1 MHLARRAW
9 CRTYQTVFRIALPIL
24 PYTEPR
30 ILEHAED
37 VPAVLQKRS
46 IQKVL
51 IVTDP
56 GIARLGL
63 TAPLE
68 TALACRGI
76 GVTVYAETRA
86 NPTVSNVEEAA
97 SLYRESACQA
107 IIGFGGG
114 SAMDCAKG
122 VGARIAQP
130 NKPINK
136 RCAAYCGFIVSC
148 RCLLRFPLPPVREA
162 KSRSRRL
169 SPMTRRTTNTPL
181 TTLCSSR
188 VLQSTTPSLRA
199 ACPLPLRGRRAWT
212 P

>member
-68 TALACRGI
+68 TALACRGLALRSMPKRVQTPRFQTWKKRRPCI
-76 GVTVYAETRA
+76 ERAPARPLSALAVARPWTVPRA
-86 NPTVSNVEEAA
+86 WAHALRSQTSPST
-97 SLYRESACQA
+97 
-107 IIGFGGG
+107 
-114 SAMDCAKG
+114 
-122 VGARIAQP
+122 
-130 NKPINK
+130 
-136 RCAAYCGFIVSC
+136 RCAACCGFIVAC
-148 RCLLRFPLPPVREA
+148 RCSSPFPLPPVREA
-162 KSRSRRL
+162 KSRLRR
-169 SPMTRRTTNTPL
+169 
-181 TTLCSSR
+181 
-188 VLQSTTPSLRA
+188 
-199 ACPLPLRGRRAWT
+199 
-212 P
+212 

>member
-1 MHLARRAW
+1 MHLVHRAW

-63 TAPLE
+63 MAPLE
-68 TALACRGI
+68 TALASRGI

-136 RCAAYCGFIVSC
+136 
-148 RCLLRFPLPPVREA
+148 
-162 KSRSRRL
+162 
-169 SPMTRRTTNTPL
+169 
-181 TTLCSSR
+181 
-188 VLQSTTPSLRA
+188 
-199 ACPLPLRGRRAWT
+199 
-212 P
+212 